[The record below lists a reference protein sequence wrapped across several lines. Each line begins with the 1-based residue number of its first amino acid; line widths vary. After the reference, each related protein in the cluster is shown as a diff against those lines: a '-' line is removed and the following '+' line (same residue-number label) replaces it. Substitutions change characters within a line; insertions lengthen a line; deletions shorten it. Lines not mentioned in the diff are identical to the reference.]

1 MRELSTDEKFL
12 VDYVPHCTT
21 FYKLA
26 KYYETDDDE
35 RYEIPDIWDT
45 LNDALDK
52 ADEAYDKDRL
62 DYARGVSKMACR
74 NHVVV
79 ERKARVVA
87 DYNSLLDKVSASTAE
102 YFVYAVGHT
111 RAVFPVIKEERPVY
125 KLVMIDHKL
134 SFEKTEDTVEVWVF
148 EGWQGDHFPYDTVS
162 KSGQAV
168 MVDQVELKLGGL
180 YAFAQL
186 DPKTVTTSI
195 ENRNYFVCSD
205 CGKYFYLTDGE
216 ISFYKKKEL
225 FLPKRC
231 DKCRVEKKARQAKQ
245 RSGNDILK
253 GV

>member
-1 MRELSTDEKFL
+1 MKELTTDEKFL
-12 VDYVPHCTT
+12 VDYVPHCTS

-35 RYEIPDIWDT
+35 RYGIPDIWDT

-52 ADEAYDKDRL
+52 AEEAYDEVRL
-62 DYARGVSKMACR
+62 DYARGVSK

-79 ERKARVVA
+79 ERKAQVVA

-111 RAVFPVIKEERPVY
+111 RSIFPVIKKERPVY
-125 KLVMIDHKL
+125 RLVMVDHKL
-134 SFEKTEDTVEVWVF
+134 SFEKTDDTVEVWVF
-148 EGWQGDHFPYDTVS
+148 EGWQGDHFSYDTVS

-168 MVDQVELKLGGL
+168 MVDQIELKLGGL
-180 YAFAQL
+180 YVFAQL
-186 DPKTVTTSI
+186 DLKTVMTDV

-205 CGKYFYLTDGE
+205 CGKYFYLTNSE

-231 DKCRVEKKARQAKQ
+231 GKCRVEKKARYAKQ
-245 RSGNDILK
+245 RTGEDLLRR
-253 GV
+253 V